1 MEELL
6 IGEEY
11 KLISIV
17 TKGHHAEVY
26 YGISIK
32 SGKEY
37 AIKIQTNTSSSL
49 MR

>member
-11 KLISIV
+11 KLISLI

-32 SGKEY
+32 NGKQY
-37 AIKIQTNTSSSL
+37 AIKIQTSTSSCL